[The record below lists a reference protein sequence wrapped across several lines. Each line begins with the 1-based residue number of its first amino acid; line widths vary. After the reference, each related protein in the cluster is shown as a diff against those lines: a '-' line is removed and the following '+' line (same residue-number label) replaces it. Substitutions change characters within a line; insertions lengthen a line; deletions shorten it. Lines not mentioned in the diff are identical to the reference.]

1 MAHIFL
7 VEDDQYVQY
16 TLSKILMKSG
26 HTVDCFDNG
35 RLALDQLRMKPP
47 DLVITDVVMP
57 ELGGLEMLAQFRTF
71 NAVIPVLVVSAGS
84 SKLSEDFKEMAAKN
98 GANGVL
104 FKPFDRATFL
114 ACVTEMLH

>member
-16 TLSKILMKSG
+16 TLSKILVKAG
-26 HTVDCFDNG
+26 HTVACFDNG
-35 RLALDQLRMKPP
+35 RLALEKLRMKPP

-57 ELGGLEMLAQFRTF
+57 ELGGLEMLAQFRAF

-84 SKLSEDFKEMAAKN
+84 SKLSEDFKEMAAQS

-104 FKPFDRATFL
+104 LKPFDRATFL
-114 ACVTEMLH
+114 ACVAEMLL